1 MHAYTDTDIAII
13 GMAGRF
19 PGANN
24 LTTFWDN
31 IRQGIVCITD
41 LELQQLQASGI
52 DPVLLN
58 DPAYVKRAP
67 LLLDDIAGF
76 DHSFW
81 GITPNEA
88 ALLDPQQRMLLEC
101 AWEALEQAGYALKQP
116 QKIGVFVGVG
126 ANNYLLQQVLANPS
140 AIERSGDYAVM
151 LANDKDYA
159 PTRISFK
166 LNLLGP
172 SVSVQTACSTSLVA
186 THMAIQS
193 ILNGESEMALAGGA
207 ALRIPQI
214 QGHLYQ
220 TGMIHSPDGNCKPFT
235 SEAAGTIGSSGAG
248 MVLLK
253 RAADAVAAGDPI
265 WAVIKG
271 SAINND
277 GAQKVGFTAP
287 SIKGQAQVVGE
298 ALALAEVEPNTIG
311 YLETH
316 GTATNLGDPIELAAL
331 KKVFGATA
339 EQAWCGLGTLKAN
352 IGHLDNAAGVA
363 GLIKTA
369 LALHHRQLPP
379 TAYANIPHADLQQS
393 PFYLNPTATA
403 WETKLHAGVS
413 SFGIG
418 GTNAHVVLAAAEPIQ
433 TKSQTE
439 SWQLLPISAASIWSL
454 EQQTERL
461 AVHLQ
466 TNPVQGL
473 ANVAYTLQTARQA
486 FVQRS
491 FVVAKNHEQASQA
504 LLTSPI
510 RECPSQPPKV
520 AWLFSGQGSQY
531 AGMAAE
537 LYQQATAFRQ
547 AIDLVNRYAQPLL
560 GCDLRQVLFDQSSDL
575 TATNIAQPCLF
586 MLEYALAQQ
595 WLAWGIQPQALFGH
609 SIGEYVAACIANVMD
624 LPTAIGL
631 VVARGQLMNQL
642 PSGVMLSISASLDQI
657 QPSLPAELDLAAI
670 NTNNLLVVAGEHAA
684 IRAFQQQ
691 LTERGI
697 ESRILHTSHAFHSR
711 AMQPMLAAFRQQ
723 FAAVQLQAP
732 TIPILSNV
740 SGIWMTT
747 AQATS
752 VEYWLEQIV
761 SPVQCAACLNNLLAD
776 GAWIVQELGPGH
788 TLATFARASQA
799 AQAPLILTSLP
810 HPQAKQ
816 ADLAL
821 MLQSLGQLWQAGIA
835 VRWNALHQT
844 TWHKVWLPTYAFE
857 RQRHWIEAEQ
867 RQTPRSSNQL
877 TINTSTWQ
885 AQSLASMPSQ
895 TGTWL
900 IWGNEPSTIERLTQQ
915 VAPNQRILV
924 CVRDTFA
931 EQSKNLDSTNSQIV
945 YFSNFSNPSAWES
958 AADLLRIAQRVRDL
972 GLNSVKLHVVTSQS
986 LAIAPHEDLNP
997 HDASLRGVAMVLAQE
1012 YPEISSHWIDLDFT
1026 HQAWPSMLAQELHH
1040 ASEPAVALRGF
1051 NRFVPQANTAN
1062 LPANQVGFR
1071 VGGCYLITGG
1081 NGGLGRQIAL
1091 QLAKQYQAKI
1101 AILSRSLAPASSAAQ
1116 VLQQQIAELGGE
1128 ALIMQADV
1136 AQPKQLAEAL
1146 ALIETQWGHCHGLIH
1161 AAGIAG
1167 SAAQIGSTETTHAI
1181 WNSMMAAKLHGT
1193 QQLAM
1198 MVRPW
1203 KLDWAVV
1210 MSSLASDLGGL
1221 GFASYA
1227 SANIAQHAIVHQL
1240 NQSSAVPWYCINW
1253 DGWQSANEAD
1263 PQRLSFEQG
1272 WAALTAIVQQRG
1284 VLNLQVVLGDFAARR
1299 QRWLYPQPMVVE
1311 QTTVH
1316 RPRSANFEAPR
1327 TQVEQQLAAIW
1338 GDLLGLNELSIHD
1351 NFFDLGGHSL
1361 LATQILGRI
1370 RQKMQ
1375 VDLALQVVF
1384 QLPTLAE
1391 LAEHIRQ
1398 QQLSQTL
1405 QAQAVGGSE
1414 REEIEL

>member
-24 LTTFWDN
+24 LITFWDN

-41 LELQQLQASGI
+41 IELQQLQASGI
-52 DPVLLN
+52 DQALL
-58 DPAYVKRAP
+58 DEPTYVKRAP

-116 QKIGVFVGVG
+116 QKVGVFVGVG

-140 AIERSGDYAVM
+140 AIERNGEYAVM

-207 ALRIPQI
+207 ALRIPQM

-220 TGMIHSPDGNCKPFT
+220 AGMIHSPDGNCKPFT

-253 RAADAVAAGDPI
+253 RALDAVADGDPI

-287 SIKGQAQVVGE
+287 SIKGQAHVVAE
-298 ALALAEVEPNTIG
+298 ALALAEVEPSMVG

-331 KKVFGATA
+331 KKIFGATA
-339 EQAWCGLGTLKAN
+339 AQAWCGLGTLKAN

-369 LALHHRQLPP
+369 LALHHRQRPP
-379 TAYANIPHADLQQS
+379 TAYATIPHSDLQQS
-393 PFYLNPTATA
+393 PFYLNPTASA
-403 WETKLHAGVS
+403 WDENLHAGVS

-418 GTNAHVVLAAAEPIQ
+418 GTNAHVVMAAAEPIIKRAQ
-433 TKSQTE
+433 AE
-439 SWQLLPISAASIWSL
+439 SWQLLPISAASVWSL

-461 AVHLQ
+461 AAHLQ
-466 TNPVQGL
+466 TDPAQSL
-473 ANVAYTLQTARQA
+473 ADVAYTLQTGRQA
-486 FVQRS
+486 FAQRS
-491 FVVAKNHEQASQA
+491 FVVAKSSEQASQA

-510 RECPSQPPKV
+510 RESASQPPKV

-531 AGMAAE
+531 VGMAAE
-537 LYQQATAFRQ
+537 LYQQAPVFRQ

-560 GCDLRQVLFDQSSDL
+560 GYDLRQMMFDHASDL
-575 TATNIAQPCLF
+575 TATNVAQPCLF

-595 WLAWGIQPQALFGH
+595 WLAWGIQPEALFGH
-609 SIGEYVAACIANVMD
+609 SIGEYVAACIANVLD
-624 LPTAIGL
+624 LPTTVRL

-642 PSGVMLSISASLDQI
+642 PSGAMLSINASLDQI
-657 QPSLPAELDLAAI
+657 QASMPAELDLAAI

-684 IRAFQQQ
+684 IHAFQQ
-691 LTERGI
+691 LLNERGI

-711 AMQPMLAAFRQQ
+711 AMQPMLAAFRQH
-723 FAAVQLQAP
+723 FADVQLQAP

-740 SGIWMTT
+740 SGTWLTA

-752 VEYWLEQIV
+752 VDYWLEQIV
-761 SPVQCAACLNNLLAD
+761 NPVQCADCLTQLLAD
-776 GAWIVQELGPGH
+776 EVWIVQELGPGH
-788 TLATFARASQA
+788 TLATFARANQA
-799 AQAPLILTSLP
+799 AQTPLILTSLP

-816 ADLAL
+816 ADLAV
-821 MLQSLGQLWQAGIA
+821 MLQSLGQLWQAGIT
-835 VRWNALHQT
+835 VQWQALHQT
-844 TWHKVWLPTYAFE
+844 TCHKVWLPTYAFE

-867 RQTPRSSNQL
+867 AQSPRTSNQL
-877 TINTSTWQ
+877 TINTPTWQ
-885 AQSLASMPSQ
+885 AQSLATTPIQAS
-895 TGTWL
+895 TWL
-900 IWGNEPSTIERLTQQ
+900 VWGSQPSTIERLMEQFAADQQ
-915 VAPNQRILV
+915 LYICNQ
-924 CVRDTFA
+924 DTFA
-931 EQSKNLDSTNSQIV
+931 QQSKQLNPTTSQIV
-945 YFSNFSNPSAWES
+945 YFSNFSNFSAWS
-958 AADLLRIAQRVRDL
+958 ATADLLTIAKRVREL
-972 GLNSVKLHVVTSQS
+972 GLAQVHLHIVSSQS

-997 HDASLRGVAMVLAQE
+997 HDAALRGVAMVLAQE
-1012 YPEISSHWIDLDFT
+1012 YPEISSHWLDLDFT
-1026 HQAWPSMLAQELHH
+1026 HQAWPSMLVQELHH

-1051 NRFVPQANTAN
+1051 NRFVPQARVASLST
-1062 LPANQVGFR
+1062 NQPGFR

-1101 AILSRSLAPASSAAQ
+1101 AILSRSLASESPAAHD
-1116 VLQQQIAELGGE
+1116 LQQQIAERGGE
-1128 ALIMQADV
+1128 ALIIQADV

-1146 ALIETQWGHCHGLIH
+1146 ALIETHWGQCHGLIH

-1167 SAAQIGSTETTHAI
+1167 SAAQIACTETTQAT
-1181 WNSMMAAKLHGT
+1181 WDAMMAAKLHGT
-1193 QQLAM
+1193 QNLAM

-1253 DGWQSANEAD
+1253 DGWQSADEAD

-1272 WAALTAIVQQRG
+1272 WAALSAIVQQRG
-1284 VLNLQVVLGDFAARR
+1284 VLNPQVVVGDVAARR
-1299 QRWLYPQPMVVE
+1299 QRWLYPQPTVAAP
-1311 QTTVH
+1311 TTTH
-1316 RPRSANFEAPR
+1316 RPRSANFEAPHS
-1327 TQVEQQLAAIW
+1327 QLEQQLAAIW
-1338 GDLLGLNELSIHD
+1338 HDLLGVDELSIHD

-1361 LATQILGRI
+1361 LATQVLGRI
-1370 RQKMQ
+1370 RQQ
-1375 VDLALQVVF
+1375 LQLELPLQVLFEV
-1384 QLPTLAE
+1384 PTLQG